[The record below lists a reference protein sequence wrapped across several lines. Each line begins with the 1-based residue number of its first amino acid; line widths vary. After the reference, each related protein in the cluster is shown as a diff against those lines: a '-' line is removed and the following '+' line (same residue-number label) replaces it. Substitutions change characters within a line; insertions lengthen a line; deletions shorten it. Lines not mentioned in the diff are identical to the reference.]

1 METTEDSK
9 DRIINR
15 LLLKNEKL
23 RVDLEGISQENDRY
37 EKYVRETIW
46 KERGGGMVTA
56 KLNEINQHCL
66 KTGLVV
72 NQLPLILK
80 QEYSTLMEKRDEI
93 EKEIEKVL
101 FSIKGFSA
109 ERWGMKEANVDH
121 DGTIVDC

>member
-1 METTEDSK
+1 METTEESK

-37 EKYVRETIW
+37 EKYISETIW
-46 KERGGGMVTA
+46 RERGGGVVTA

-66 KTGLVV
+66 ETGLVV

-80 QEYSTLMEKRDEI
+80 QEYSSLVAKRDEI
-93 EKEIEKVL
+93 RKEIDKVL
-101 FSIKGFSA
+101 FSITGVPA
-109 ERWGMKEANVDH
+109 DRWGSE
-121 DGTIVDC
+121 C